1 MFLLSFFNVGFLLF
15 FVTFCHFSSLFVHF
29 CHFLSLFVHFHHF
42 FPLFITFH
50 SLFPLFPSPFL
61 GLDDFF
67 APLDITLR
75 TKPKPNAVK
84 QEIDKNDEQIRSALR
99 AAFALSKLEGE
110 VTAGSRLSVFVEG
123 IRGDVELGGRWEGIR
138 AEAEKEMAVE
148 AMDIS

>member
-1 MFLLSFFNVGFLLF
+1 MSEYMYVFIVIFQCWFFVVFCHF
-15 FVTFCHFSSLFVHF
+15 FIIFVTFL
-29 CHFLSLFVHFHHF
+29 HFLSLFV
-42 FPLFITFH
+42 TFH
-50 SLFPLFPSPFL
+50 SLSLIKCSFLL

-67 APLDITLR
+67 APLDATLR

-99 AAFALSKLEGE
+99 AAFALSKLNGE